1 MATDKKQIQNIK
13 TNIERTIQGLTTA
26 PREFTY
32 KESGG
37 FVRNNMT
44 YSIYYTLSKDE
55 VYLTGLTDS
64 TNSQIIEKVNDKTM
78 FSRYKELAT
87 VIRTPYPKTTPSK
100 PSDSDYR
107 IGEITRYFTQV
118 ANDKTKPIFEVS
130 IKDVNQKNSLY
141 RYTDFQWRISGTRE
155 EVTRDNQRTINDLEL
170 EYNGIS
176 KKLFPLQL
184 WKPTKD
190 TVEDVQKKLLFLK
203 TD

>member
-13 TNIERTIQGLTTA
+13 TNIERTVQGLTTA
-26 PREFTY
+26 QREFTY
-32 KESGG
+32 RESGG

-55 VYLTGLTDS
+55 VYLTGISDT

-87 VIRTPYPKTTPSK
+87 VTRTPYPKTTPSK

-107 IGEITRYFTQV
+107 IGEIRRYFTQV
-118 ANDKTKPIFEVS
+118 ANDKSKPIFEIS
-130 IKDVNQKNSLY
+130 AKDFGNQNSLY
-141 RYTDFQWRISGTRE
+141 RYTDFQWRISGTKR
-155 EVTRDNQRTINDLEL
+155 EVTKDNQITINILER

-184 WKPTKD
+184 WKPIKD
-190 TVEDVQKKLLFLK
+190 SAEDVQKKLLLLK
-203 TD
+203 ID

>member
-1 MATDKKQIQNIK
+1 MINKKHIQNIK

-44 YSIYYTLSKDE
+44 YSIYYTLNKDE
-55 VYLTGLTDS
+55 VYLTGTTDS
-64 TNSQIIEKVNDKTM
+64 TNSQIIKKINDKTM
-78 FSRYKELAT
+78 FSRYKDLTT
-87 VIRTPYPKTTPSK
+87 VSRTPYPKTTPSK

-107 IGEITRYFTQV
+107 IGEIRRYFTQV
-118 ANDKTKPIFEVS
+118 ANNKVKPIFEIS
-130 IKDVNQKNSLY
+130 QKDFNNQNSLY
-141 RYTDFQWRISGTRE
+141 RYTDFQWRISGTKE

-190 TVEDVQKKLLFLK
+190 TVEDVQKKLLLLK
-203 TD
+203 IN

>member
-13 TNIERTIQGLTTA
+13 TRVERTIQGLTTA

-32 KESGG
+32 RESGG

-55 VYLTGLTDS
+55 IYLTGLTDS
-64 TNSQIIEKVNDKTM
+64 KNSQIIEKVNDKTM
-78 FSRYKELAT
+78 FSRYKDLKSL
-87 VIRTPYPKTTPSK
+87 IRTPYPKTTPSK

-118 ANDKTKPIFEVS
+118 ANDKTKPIFEIS
-130 IKDVNQKNSLY
+130 SRDFDNQNSLY
-141 RYTDFQWRISGTRE
+141 RYTDFQWRISGTKE

-176 KKLFPLQL
+176 KKLSPLQL

-190 TVEDVQKKLLFLK
+190 SFEDVQKKLLLLK
-203 TD
+203 TK

>member
-1 MATDKKQIQNIK
+1 MIHKKQIQNIK

-55 VYLTGLTDS
+55 VYLTGIKDS
-64 TNSQIIEKVNDKTM
+64 TNSQIIVKVTDKTT
-78 FSRYKELAT
+78 FSRYKDLT
-87 VIRTPYPKTTPSK
+87 TLIRTPYPKTTPSK

-118 ANDKTKPIFEVS
+118 ANDKTKPIFEIS
-130 IKDVNQKNSLY
+130 AKDFGNQNSLY
-141 RYTDFQWRISGTRE
+141 RYTDFLWRISGTKE
-155 EVTRDNQRTINDLEL
+155 EVNRDNQRTINGL
-170 EYNGIS
+170 
-176 KKLFPLQL
+176 KKDYPDINRVLPALSL
-184 WKPTKD
+184 WKPKRNSFD
-190 TVEDVQKKLLFLK
+190 YVKNKLESIK
-203 TD
+203 IN

>member
-32 KESGG
+32 RESGG

-55 VYLTGLTDS
+55 IYLTGLTDS

-78 FSRYKELAT
+78 FSRYKDLT
-87 VIRTPYPKTTPSK
+87 SLTRTPYPKTTPSK

-118 ANDKTKPIFEVS
+118 ANDKSKPIFEIS
-130 IKDVNQKNSLY
+130 QKDFGNKNSLY
-141 RYTDFQWRISGTRE
+141 RYTDFLWRISGTKE

-176 KKLFPLQL
+176 KKLSPLQL

-190 TVEDVQKKLLFLK
+190 TFEDVQKKLLLLK

>member
-1 MATDKKQIQNIK
+1 MIDKKQIQNIK

-55 VYLTGLTDS
+55 VYLTGIKDS
-64 TNSQIIEKVNDKTM
+64 TNSQIIVKVTDKTT
-78 FSRYKELAT
+78 FSRYKDLT
-87 VIRTPYPKTTPSK
+87 TLIRTPYPKTTPSK

-118 ANDKTKPIFEVS
+118 ANDKIKPIFEVS
-130 IKDVNQKNSLY
+130 AQDFGNQNSLY
-141 RYTDFQWRISGTRE
+141 RYTDFQWRISGTKR
-155 EVTRDNQRTINDLEL
+155 EVTRDNQRTINVLER

-176 KKLFPLQL
+176 KKLSALQL
-184 WKPTKD
+184 WKPIKD
-190 TVEDVQKKLLFLK
+190 SAEDVQKKLLLLK
-203 TD
+203 ID